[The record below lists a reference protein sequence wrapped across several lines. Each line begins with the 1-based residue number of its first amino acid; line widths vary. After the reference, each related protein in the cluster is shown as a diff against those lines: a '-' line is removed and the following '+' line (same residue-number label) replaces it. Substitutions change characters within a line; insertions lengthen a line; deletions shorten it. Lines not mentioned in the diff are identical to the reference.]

1 MMPQMWA
8 NERPVLPS
16 QCRYWCKKRRLGIEI
31 QSALL
36 NKISLYLCVR
46 EEYVR

>member
-1 MMPQMWA
+1 MPQMWA
-8 NERPVLPS
+8 NEQPVLPS
-16 QCRYWCKKRRLGIEI
+16 QFRDWCKKKDALEKI

>member
-16 QCRYWCKKRRLGIEI
+16 QCRYWCKKKD
-31 QSALL
+31 ALEL
-36 NKISLYLCVR
+36 ESKAPC
-46 EEYVR
+46 